1 MALRN
6 AILAMLLDGESSGY
20 DLAKGFNASV
30 ANFWTATPQQLYR
43 ELDKMESQGLVAA
56 RIVEQERR
64 PNKRLF
70 SLTDAG
76 ATELAEFTTRVPKP
90 TAIRDEL
97 LVQIQAV
104 EAGDDGRIRRAVADR
119 MAAAETKLKRF
130 ERLRDRL
137 LGEST
142 EAEFFATAPRVGPY
156 LTLARGIAFE
166 QENIRWCEQVLA
178 VLDRRETAGFGG
190 ERLD

>member
-6 AILAMLLDGESSGY
+6 AILAMLLEGESSGY
-20 DLAKGFNASV
+20 DLAKSFKASV

-56 RIVEQERR
+56 RVVEQGRR

-76 ATELAEFTTRVPKP
+76 AAELADFTTRAPKP

-104 EAGDDGRIRRAVADR
+104 EAGDDEAIRRAVVDR
-119 MAAAETKLKRF
+119 MATAETKLNRF
-130 ERLRDRL
+130 ERLRERL
-137 LGEST
+137 LGDAT
-142 EAEFFATAPRVGPY
+142 EPDFLATAPRVGPY
-156 LTLARGIAFE
+156 LTLARGISFE
-166 QENIRWCEQVLA
+166 QGNIRWCEQVLA
-178 VLDRRETAGFGG
+178 VLDQRAAVS
-190 ERLD
+190 